1 MTVLE
6 RSVLLPILAPAF
18 IVGLLLGDMWDAPAG
33 AVGLLTLAA
42 VLLTALSVSSR
53 VSLLPALAIGAALLG
68 LLRGGLVEQPGTQ
81 LLIYHDLSGLA
92 VQGLVIDQPLDHG
105 RVHSFRLK
113 VDQVRRNS
121 DASWRE
127 AVGDVRVTAIPTL
140 ALAQVRDT
148 PLFRYGDRLELR
160 GRFEAPT
167 PIGEFDYPAF
177 LERQGISTVMAF
189 PDVVLISE
197 GGGLPVR
204 RWLSSLR
211 IALSGSLERVV
222 SEPQAAFG
230 QAILLGMRDGLP
242 DSLTDDFRRT
252 GASHLLAISGLH
264 VGMVLLFTTSLSA
277 LVFGR
282 RRGLYL
288 MLPLGAIWLYAIL
301 SGASPSAMRAS
312 AMGTVYLGA
321 IAVGRPGTLTPA
333 LALAAIVL
341 TSIEPRILYSIS
353 FQLSFAAMLGIGVYA
368 ERTSEWV
375 DDRLGLRPES
385 GGIGTAVARA
395 VVGTIGITIAATL
408 ATAPLVGLYFGQL
421 SLVGLPTTLLTLTAV
436 PFALGFHAAA
446 SSVGMV
452 SDVSAMPFGWL
463 AWLFSSYV
471 IGVVSTLARIPG
483 STISVGAVGG
493 VLVWV
498 YYAALAA
505 LMVTAS
511 IRIPWRSWGAGIST
525 AVDLARSILLPWPV
539 VLVVCA
545 AAVLVWTSALN
556 QQPRRLRVVFADV
569 GQGDMTV
576 ITTPAGNTI
585 VVDGGPD
592 RSRAAEVLG
601 NLLPFWDR
609 TLELLVLT
617 HPHEDHITGLNEV
630 LKRYTVER
638 VLERRLS
645 FEGPEYAIW
654 RNLINAD
661 GAQAISAIPNLTVA
675 FEDGVSIEVVGPA
688 DPLLTGTRSDVNN
701 ASVIVRVVYGSRSF
715 LVTGDVFSEGEL
727 SVVRSGRSLA
737 SDVLKVAHHGS
748 LTSSSQM
755 MINAVDPTAVVV
767 SVGADNRFG
776 HPHPDVIDRL
786 EAVVGQSN
794 VFTTSERGSVTFET
808 DGETI
813 WVATER

>member
-6 RSVLLPILAPAF
+6 RAALLPILAPAF

-33 AVGLLTLAA
+33 TVGLLTLAA
-42 VLLTALSVSSR
+42 VLLTALSSSSR
-53 VSLLPALAIGAALLG
+53 VSLLPALAIVAALLG

-81 LLIYHDLSGLA
+81 LLAYHDLSGIA

-113 VDQVRRNS
+113 VDRVRRNS
-121 DASWRE
+121 DASWRA

-140 ALAQVRDT
+140 ALARTKDT
-148 PLFRYGDRLELR
+148 PIFRYGDRLELR
-160 GRFEAPT
+160 GRFEAPV
-167 PIGEFDYPAF
+167 PIGEFDYPSF
-177 LERQGISTVMAF
+177 LERQGIGTVMAF

-197 GGGLPVR
+197 GGGLLVR
-204 RWLSSLR
+204 RWLSSVR
-211 IALSGSLERVV
+211 IALAGSLERVV

-230 QAILLGMRDGLP
+230 QAILLGLRDGLP
-242 DSLTDDFRRT
+242 DSLTDVFRRT
-252 GASHLLAISGLH
+252 GTSHLLAISGLH
-264 VGMVLLFTTSLSA
+264 VGMVLLFTTSLAA
-277 LVFGR
+277 LAFGR

-368 ERTSEWV
+368 EHASEWV
-375 DDRLGLRPES
+375 DDRLGLHPEP

-395 VVGTIGITIAATL
+395 VVGTAGITIAATV

-446 SSVGMV
+446 STVGLV
-452 SDVSAMPFGWL
+452 SDVGATPSGWL

-471 IGVVSTLARIPG
+471 IGIVSTLARIPG

-498 YYAALAA
+498 YYAAFGA
-505 LMVTAS
+505 LMVSVS

-525 AVDLARSILLPWPV
+525 AVDLARSTLLPWPI

-545 AAVLVWTSALN
+545 GAVLVWTSALDH
-556 QQPRRLRVVFADV
+556 QPRRLRVVFADV

-748 LTSSSQM
+748 LTGAPASLPHLPVAGSDRQ
-755 MINAVDPTAVVV
+755 VDTWVLTQYK
-767 SVGADNRFG
+767 VGGDR
-776 HPHPDVIDRL
+776 PHPRSTGLVHAPDQNSHR
-786 EAVVGQSN
+786 
-794 VFTTSERGSVTFET
+794 RRPHP
-808 DGETI
+808 
-813 WVATER
+813 W